1 MNNMELSLLIF
12 LITLFSAN
20 LKNSHGQYSDNQVV
34 PCSRIT
40 GSLGKSVEELFQHN
54 IIDRHISSSKSSTF
68 SDNINMSK
76 FLHKYLK
83 ENFYKKMKGRKFKGL
98 ENFMNNICLKK
109 PAELQKRLTKYSIQ
123 LDKER
128 YRCLK

>member
-20 LKNSHGQYSDNQVV
+20 LKNSHGQYSDNQVAR
-34 PCSRIT
+34 CSRIT
-40 GSLGKSVEELFQHN
+40 GNLGKSVEEVFQHN

-76 FLHKYLK
+76 FIHTYLK
-83 ENFYKKMKGRKFKGL
+83 ENLFQKMKGRKFKGL
-98 ENFMNNICLKK
+98 ENLMNNICLKK
-109 PAELQKRLTKYSIQ
+109 PADLQKRLTKYSIQ

-128 YRCLK
+128 YLGEK

>member
-12 LITLFSAN
+12 LFTLFSAN

-76 FLHKYLK
+76 CLHKYLK
-83 ENFYKKMKGRKFKGL
+83 ENLFKKMKGRKFKGL

-109 PAELQKRLTKYSIQ
+109 PAEL
-123 LDKER
+123 
-128 YRCLK
+128 

>member
-1 MNNMELSLLIF
+1 MVFIF
-12 LITLFSAN
+12 FSWQTVG
-20 LKNSHGQYSDNQVV
+20 LKNSHGQYSDNQVAR
-34 PCSRIT
+34 CSRIT

-76 FLHKYLK
+76 FLHTYLK
-83 ENFYKKMKGRKFKGL
+83 ENLFKKMKGRKFKGL
-98 ENFMNNICLKK
+98 ENRINNICLKK
-109 PAELQKRLTKYSIQ
+109 PAELQERLTKYSKQ

-128 YRCLK
+128 YICEK